1 MSIAMALYVA
11 EAAFPSLQKVN
22 NHTKAMIDSWSTFV
36 NENKEPSQFF
46 NPHVPAFTQPGMG
59 RNNNMGEVTRDDYI
73 KYAWLF
79 GAR

>member
-1 MSIAMALYVA
+1 
-11 EAAFPSLQKVN
+11 
-22 NHTKAMIDSWSTFV
+22 
-36 NENKEPSQFF
+36 
-46 NPHVPAFTQPGMG
+46 MG

>member
-1 MSIAMALYVA
+1 MALYVA
-11 EAAFPSLQKVN
+11 EAAFPSLQKVT

-46 NPHVPAFTQPGMG
+46 NPQVPAFNQPGRG
-59 RNNNMGEVTRDDYI
+59 RNQMHDVTREDYM
-73 KYAWLF
+73 KYGWLF